1 MNNSPNTQ
9 PEYIDSKEAQAL
21 LCYKD
26 SSAFRRAV
34 IDLDIPRI
42 VVNSRKTLFP
52 RADILE
58 WLEARKK
65 GHIPVTANY

>member
-1 MNNSPNTQ
+1 MFSEKLKN
-9 PEYIDSKEAQAL
+9 PEFLDSKEAQAL
-21 LCYKD
+21 LRYKD
-26 SSAFRRAV
+26 ASAFRRAV

-52 RADILE
+52 KAEFLE

-65 GHIPVTANY
+65 GHVPATANH